1 MSNQIEADEIAEFLT
16 KATPETTPEEIRD
29 AWAKISA
36 GEQTEPTTPETTP
49 EEIRDAWAK
58 ISAGE

>member
-1 MSNQIEADEIAEFLT
+1 MSNQIGADEIEQSVT
-16 KATPETTPEEIRD
+16 KTTEQGEEIRD

-36 GEQTEPTTPETTP
+36 GKQTEPTTEQG

-58 ISAGE
+58 IAAEN